1 MLGSEV
7 KNVEQTTILI
17 AEDESL
23 ILQDIL
29 TLFDWAAEG
38 YRTVT
43 ASNGQ
48 QGLALFRKERPS
60 IVMTDVR
67 MPHMDGLTMI
77 GRIREIAPE
86 TRFIILTAYS
96 DFNYALSAL
105 RLGAAEYLL
114 KKDLSGETIRAALET
129 VRQRTTAEK
138 PALQDGPELSPIVG
152 RAAAYIREHYAEP
165 DLRLGGVSTACGISA
180 SRLSARFRDELDM
193 TVNEYVTYVRMENA
207 KRLLLSGEYRVYEVA
222 EMVGYR
228 NQAYFSTLF
237 REQTGMK
244 PNKYH
249 E

>member
-1 MLGSEV
+1 M
-7 KNVEQTTILI
+7 EQTTILI

-29 TLFDWAAEG
+29 TLFDWNAAG

-48 QGLALFRKERPS
+48 QGLALFQEERPS

-77 GRIREIAPE
+77 GHIRAIAPE
-86 TRFIILTAYS
+86 TKFIILTAYQ
-96 DFNYALSAL
+96 DFDYARSAL
-105 RLGAAEYLL
+105 RLGATEYLL
-114 KKDLSGETIRAALET
+114 KKDLCEETIRTALEA
-129 VRQRTTAEK
+129 VRRETPPGT
-138 PALQDGPELSPIVG
+138 PADRDDKQELSPIVG

-180 SRLSARFRDELDM
+180 SRLSARFRDELDT
-193 TVNEYVTYVRMENA
+193 TVNEYVTFIRMENA
-207 KRLLLSGEYRVYEVA
+207 KRLLRSGEYKVYEVA

>member
-1 MLGSEV
+1 M
-7 KNVEQTTILI
+7 EQTTILI
-17 AEDESL
+17 VEDESL

-29 TLFDWAAEG
+29 TLFDWQTAG
-38 YRTVT
+38 YRTIT

-48 QGLALFRKERPS
+48 QGLSRFQKEHPS

-77 GRIREIAPE
+77 EHIRRFAPE
-86 TRFIILTAYS
+86 TKCIVLTAWR
-96 DFNYALSAL
+96 DFEYARKAL
-105 RLGAAEYLL
+105 RLGVSEYLL
-114 KKDLSGETIRAALET
+114 KSDLSEETIRAALEA
-129 VRQRTTAEK
+129 VQRHPDSAQTEEAEG
-138 PALQDGPELSPIVG
+138 AEFSPIVE
-152 RAAAYIREHYAEP
+152 RAAAYIRKHYAEP
-165 DLRLGGVSTACGISA
+165 DLRLGGVSTACGISV
-180 SRLSARFRDELDM
+180 SRLSARFREEMNM
-193 TVNEYVTYVRMENA
+193 TVNEYVTYIRIENA
-207 KRLLLSGEYRVYEVA
+207 KRLLRSGEHKVYEVA

>member
-1 MLGSEV
+1 M
-7 KNVEQTTILI
+7 EQTTILI

-29 TLFDWAAEG
+29 TLFDWQAAG
-38 YRTVT
+38 YRTIT

-48 QGLALFRKERPS
+48 QGLELFRRERPP

-77 GRIREIAPE
+77 GHILEIAPE
-86 TRFIILTAYS
+86 TRFVILTAYQ
-96 DFNYALSAL
+96 DFDYARSAL

-114 KKDLSGETIRAALET
+114 KKDLSGETIRAALEAA
-129 VRQRTTAEK
+129 RRRTSSEK
-138 PALQDGPELSPIVG
+138 PSAPEGPELSPIVG

-180 SRLSARFRDELDM
+180 SRLSARFREELNT
-193 TVNEYVTYVRMENA
+193 TVNEYVTCVRMENA

>member
-1 MLGSEV
+1 M
-7 KNVEQTTILI
+7 EQTSILI

-29 TLFDWAAEG
+29 TLFDWEGAG
-38 YRTVT
+38 YRTIT
-43 ASNGQ
+43 ANNGQ
-48 QGLALFRKERPS
+48 QGLALFREERPS

-77 GRIREIAPE
+77 RHIRELSSE
-86 TRFIILTAYS
+86 TKFIILTAYQ
-96 DFNYALSAL
+96 DFDYARSAL
-105 RLGAAEYLL
+105 RLGATEYLL
-114 KKDLSGETIRAALET
+114 KKDLSEETIRAALEA
-129 VRQRTTAEK
+129 VRRETSHDEPHTSGE
-138 PALQDGPELSPIVG
+138 PELSPIVG
-152 RAAAYIREHYAEP
+152 RAVAYIREHYAEP

-180 SRLSARFRDELDM
+180 SRLSARFREELNT
-193 TVNEYVTYVRMENA
+193 TVNEYVTFIRMENA

-222 EMVGYR
+222 ELVGYR